1 MLSLLPLFPSYRK
14 PYLRTRDGWLRYPS
28 ACERRANFHFT
39 PRTYAARQSHNHKR
53 FNFTRVI
60 QTAGSSSARHDIV
73 LFSKPNRHHLDHIV
87 IRRSLRKVLS
97 HRQNLYT
104 FCQDHNDTVPVVGIW
119 LERSIDLHLAILG
132 TTISG
137 AAWLPFD
144 ADAPATRVRTCLEDS
159 NACVLPDCI
168 C

>member
-1 MLSLLPLFPSYRK
+1 MVGFDIPQ
-14 PYLRTRDGWLRYPS
+14 
-28 ACERRANFHFT
+28 RAKGEPTFILHPEHT
-39 PRTYAARQSHNHKR
+39 PRDNLTIPNVSTLPELFRRQAHR
-53 FNFTRVI
+53 RQDT
-60 QTAGSSSARHDIV
+60 T
-73 LFSKPNRHHLDHIV
+73 LFSFRSPTDTTLTTLSYVEAYEKSSHIA
-87 IRRSLRKVLS
+87 K
-97 HRQNLYT
+97 NLYT